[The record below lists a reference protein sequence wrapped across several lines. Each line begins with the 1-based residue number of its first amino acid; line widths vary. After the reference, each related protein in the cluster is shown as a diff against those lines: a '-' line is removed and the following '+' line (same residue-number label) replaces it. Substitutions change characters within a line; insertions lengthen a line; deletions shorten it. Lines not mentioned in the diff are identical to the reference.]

1 MLTIQ
6 FIPYATIEGLSTDE
20 KVKKIISM
28 VKEEKIIVMEGR
40 LGKKEEAELIKA
52 TMEQINEKFKGVEI
66 SVVYPE
72 DNSTTLGQKLK
83 TGLAGMLLGERQGL
97 TVIGPASLV
106 KEIKKDPKRIQL
118 LMDERKKRRK

>member
-106 KEIKKDPKRIQL
+106 KEIKKDPNRIQL